1 MEINQL
7 ATVER
12 HEAGAEFQLVDPLT
26 GEKEDA
32 VFRVQGTDSK
42 AWRKSLKE
50 QRRAFLDVEEIDFSD
65 HEYLW
70 PLVAAV
76 IVDWKN
82 LRKGGKAFKH
92 SPENARWLCEN
103 SPMLV
108 NQLFSFLVDRENF
121 TAD

>member
-12 HEAGAEFQLVDPLT
+12 HEAGAEFQLADPLT

-32 VFRVQGTDSK
+32 VFLVQGTDSSS
-42 AWRKSLKE
+42 WRKALKE
-50 QRRAFLDVEEIDFSD
+50 QRRANLDADDVDFTD

-76 IVDWKN
+76 IIDWSHLEKD
-82 LRKGGKAFKH
+82 GKAFKY
-92 SPENARWLCEN
+92 SEDNANWLCKN
-103 SPMLV
+103 SPMVV
-108 NQLFSFLVDRENF
+108 NQIFSFIVDRENF
-121 TAD
+121 TGG

>member
-7 ATVER
+7 VTVER

-32 VFRVQGTDSK
+32 VFKVQGTDSR
-42 AWRKSLKE
+42 AWRKALKE
-50 QRRAFLDVEEIDFSD
+50 QRRANMDAEDIDFSD

-70 PLVAAV
+70 PLVAA
-76 IVDWKN
+76 IIIDWRGLKKAN
-82 LRKGGKAFKH
+82 KAFKY
-92 SPENARWLCEN
+92 SEENARWLCQN
-103 SPMLV
+103 APMVV
-108 NQLFSFLVDRENF
+108 NQIFSFIVNRENF

>member
-1 MEINQL
+1 MEIKQL

-32 VFRVQGTDSK
+32 VFKVQGTDSS
-42 AWRKSLKE
+42 AWRKALKD
-50 QRRAFLDVEEIDFSD
+50 QRRANIESEDVDFTD

-76 IVDWKN
+76 IIDWKN
-82 LRKGGKAFKH
+82 LQKDGKDFKY
-92 SPENARWLCEN
+92 SEENARWLCEN
-103 SPMLV
+103 SPMVV
-108 NQLFSFLVDRENF
+108 NQVFSFIVDRENF
-121 TAD
+121 TDD